1 MELPRAACCVS
12 SACHLLQVLETIESG
27 KGSQTMAE
35 GISGYGCGDY
45 RQEMV
50 LNGLRRRL
58 QQENLSEED
67 KEALRQEILRL
78 EEDMGLD

>member
-1 MELPRAACCVS
+1 MADGTS
-12 SACHLLQVLETIESG
+12 S
-27 KGSQTMAE
+27 
-35 GISGYGCGDY
+35 YGCGDY

-58 QQENLSEED
+58 QQENLSDED